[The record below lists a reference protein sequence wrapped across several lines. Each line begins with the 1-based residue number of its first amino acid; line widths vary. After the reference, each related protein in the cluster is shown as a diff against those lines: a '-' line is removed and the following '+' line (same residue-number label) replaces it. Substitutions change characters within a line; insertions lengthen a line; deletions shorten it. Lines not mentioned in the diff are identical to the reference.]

1 VNAVRRHPVVTM
13 FVLVY
18 ALTWVVWLPR
28 AGGEDLGLLAR
39 GWTWAPAVA
48 ALAAAALTGGK
59 RSVREWAVRLV
70 RWRVRWYWY
79 VIVILGPAA
88 FSLLVASC
96 YALIGGSFTEALP
109 WLKAPVVLLPLFLII
124 LTVTDGYGE
133 EPAWRGFALPRLLE
147 RHGTFLASLIVGILW
162 ALWHLP
168 LLWTAGIDAQQL
180 PWWLLI
186 LDVPAKSLFFTLVFQ
201 RTNGSVLIAAIF
213 HGATNL
219 FTVSPAFWTSE
230 DWTLPVLATAAKW
243 VLLLVIWLAA
253 RWHGHVL
260 SSSKRPRS
268 ARAIKAR

>member
-1 VNAVRRHPVVTM
+1 VVESTCC
-13 FVLVY
+13 
-18 ALTWVVWLPR
+18 
-28 AGGEDLGLLAR
+28 
-39 GWTWAPAVA
+39 
-48 ALAAAALTGGK
+48 AAAAVLDHPDCD
-59 RSVREWAVRLV
+59 
-70 RWRVRWYWY
+70 RWLRRRAGLAR
-79 VIVILGPAA
+79 IRPAA
-88 FSLLVASC
+88 PAGEARDVPCESDRRHLVGTV
-96 YALIGGSFTEALP
+96 ALAT
-109 WLKAPVVLLPLFLII
+109 VV
-124 LTVTDGYGE
+124 DGRDRCS
-133 EPAWRGFALPRLLE
+133 AA
-147 RHGTFLASLIVGILW
+147 
-162 ALWHLP
+162 
-168 LLWTAGIDAQQL
+168 